1 MKTALVDAAR
11 DWLEAKSVRL
21 KLALLQNEAR
31 LRLVQSELSKT
42 QDVLRQQSRK
52 LDFPE
57 YSDPENI
64 S

>member
-1 MKTALVDAAR
+1 MTKAIVDAASG
-11 DWLEAKSVRL
+11 WLESKTVRL
-21 KLALLQNEAR
+21 QLTLAQNEAR
-31 LRLVQSELSKT
+31 LRLTQSELIKI